1 MPALNRVQLIGNLG
15 KDPET
20 RQTTTGK
27 NVTSFSI
34 AVNRRWRAEDGQPK
48 EATDWFTVDAWGRLG
63 EICQKLLSKGRLVF
77 VEGRLQTNRYE
88 QDGETRYFT
97 RIVASQM
104 QILDRKADEPEFEA
118 EPSNFEELVMD

>member
-27 NVTSFSI
+27 KVTSFSI
-34 AVNRRWRAEDGQPK
+34 AVNRRWHAEDGQPK
-48 EATDWFTVDAWGRLG
+48 EATDWFNVDAWGRLG
-63 EICQKLLSKGRLVF
+63 EICQKYLSKGRLVF

-97 RIVASQM
+97 RVVAGQM
-104 QILDRKADEPEFEA
+104 QILDHKVGEPELEPETVDFEA
-118 EPSNFEELVMD
+118 PVMD